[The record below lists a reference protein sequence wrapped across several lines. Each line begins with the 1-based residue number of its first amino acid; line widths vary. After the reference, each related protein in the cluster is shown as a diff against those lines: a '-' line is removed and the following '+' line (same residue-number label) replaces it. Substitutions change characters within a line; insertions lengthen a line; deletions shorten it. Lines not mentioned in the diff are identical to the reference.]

1 MVIRRTQEEL
11 FAMSQSDQSTTE
23 PVIVNKASHFAAKI
37 MAGVGYASYV
47 WNLEDDS
54 LEWSDNFVDLIG
66 LAPIASITSGRGF
79 EKLISAESPQT
90 RYGTV
95 FSGNVEAPPKEG
107 LPYQCLYAI
116 NSSNT
121 YNDESVWIEDNGRW
135 FAGENGKPVR
145 AEGIVRLA
153 NERRQ
158 REESL
163 RIKSDFDEL
172 TGLPNRRFLKESLD
186 RIAANCFNTNKIS
199 AFLLVSVERL
209 EMINTTYGFSVGDEV
224 LLKVAEILKSNLRGG
239 DIVARFSGAKFGII
253 LNDCEGGELFIAA
266 KRFQAS
272 IESGLVRTEKG
283 PVALRSV
290 IGACILPKHATTASA
305 SIEVTSL
312 ALEEARRES
321 GLRIEIF
328 NPDPVLQA
336 RRCEE
341 AELVKEVIE
350 ALDAGR
356 MDLAFQP
363 VVDAKNHAVAFHESL
378 LRMKDHAGLVS
389 TAGRFIGTAEKLGLV
404 RFLDMQ
410 AQILTLETLI
420 QNPSAKLSLNV
431 SHETSEDPQW
441 ISKLAG
447 TLRNAPKVAERL
459 IVEITESQA
468 AGDLRETQK
477 FVGMLKDFGCQV
489 AIDDFGAGYTSF
501 ANLRDIDVD
510 IIKIDGSF
518 CRNLLNDQKNQVF
531 IRSLID
537 LANAFNV
544 KTVVEWVEEV
554 EVAAQLAGWGV
565 DYLQG
570 AVFGMPLTV
579 APWSPEKPAEEIPGD
594 RKSGLSLVS

>member
-1 MVIRRTQEEL
+1 MVGPDQTKHVKAEE
-11 FAMSQSDQSTTE
+11 
-23 PVIVNKASHFAAKI
+23 NHASKFAAKI

-54 LEWSDNFVDLIG
+54 LEWSDNFAELIG

-90 RYGTV
+90 RYGMV
-95 FSGNVEAPPKEG
+95 FSGIVEDPPADG
-107 LPYQCLYAI
+107 VPYQCLYAI
-116 NSSNT
+116 SSGNT
-121 YNDESVWIEDNGRW
+121 FSEESVWIEDNGRW

-172 TGLPNRRFLKESLD
+172 TGLPNRRFLKESLE
-186 RIAANCFNTNKIS
+186 RIATNCFNNNKIS

-224 LLKVAEILKSNLRGG
+224 LLKVAEILKANLRGG

-253 LNDCEGGELFIAA
+253 LNDCEGGELFVAA
-266 KRFQAS
+266 KRFQSS

-283 PVALRSV
+283 PVALRCV
-290 IGACILPKHATTASA
+290 IGACILPKHATTANGC
-305 SIEVTSL
+305 IEVTSL

-321 GLRIEIF
+321 SLRIEIF

-404 RFLDMQ
+404 RFLDLQ
-410 AQILTLETLI
+410 AQQLTLETLI
-420 QNPSAKLSLNV
+420 QNPNAKLSLNV
-431 SHETSEDPQW
+431 SHETSEDPRW

-447 TLRNAPKVAERL
+447 VLRNAPEVAQRL

-518 CRNLLNDQKNQVF
+518 CQNLTTDQKNQVF

-537 LANAFNV
+537 LANAFEV

-579 APWSPEKPAEEIPGD
+579 APWSQDQRSGAAGNGTKPD
-594 RKSGLSLVS
+594 LSLVS